1 MPLASDHYRRKNEAA
16 RKAATEATVNARKQD
31 WKAAGLLDDIPRE
44 RVVEPDQAIWK
55 GQPWWVERLWV
66 RWSVNLLLLWTVVKI
81 AEAAMNG
88 AAFDLAVWIP
98 LALFAFQLRWHIARH
113 GG

>member
-16 RKAATEATVNARKQD
+16 RKAATEATVTARKRE
-31 WKAAGLLDDIPRE
+31 WKDAGLLDDIARE
-44 RVVEPDQAIWK
+44 RVVETDQTIWK
-55 GQPWWVERLWV
+55 GKPWWVERRWV
-66 RWSVNLLLLWTVVKI
+66 RWTANLLLLWTVSKI
-81 AEAAMNG
+81 VTASLAG
-88 AAFDLAVWIP
+88 AAFELAYWIP